1 MKNIIFCDIEANIK
15 TKKINEIGLV
25 YKFNELKTTSI
36 EESCAFILS
45 CNTNFISG
53 HNFIDFDLKILNETS
68 LYQYIKDF
76 EIIDTLPLSLLL
88 FSEKTIHSLP
98 KNYKSEDDFDNNPV
112 EDSKITSILFN
123 KLLERFSD
131 LSQETKNIFYSLLHD
146 NIYFSAFFEYINS
159 DIKLEKLDFD
169 DLYYLIKSKHNK
181 TIVNFEYL
189 KEILFT
195 HKVQLSYILA
205 LLTPYIE
212 IKSHP
217 PKILF
222 SYPDIVEIQK
232 KLCFDIL
239 SSISAIDEH
248 LENKRLYSEY
258 LSNKTKR
265 RAVERE

>member
-1 MKNIIFCDIEANIK
+1 MKNIIYCDIEASVK

-98 KNYKSEDDFDNNPV
+98 KNYKSEDDFNNNPV

-131 LSQETKNIFYSLLHD
+131 LSQETKNIFYSLLYD
-146 NIYFSAFFEYINS
+146 NIYFSAFF
-159 DIKLEKLDFD
+159 
-169 DLYYLIKSKHNK
+169 
-181 TIVNFEYL
+181 
-189 KEILFT
+189 
-195 HKVQLSYILA
+195 
-205 LLTPYIE
+205 
-212 IKSHP
+212 
-217 PKILF
+217 
-222 SYPDIVEIQK
+222 
-232 KLCFDIL
+232 
-239 SSISAIDEH
+239 
-248 LENKRLYSEY
+248 
-258 LSNKTKR
+258 
-265 RAVERE
+265 